1 MLLENKLSLRETLQ
15 VGHFSSLRNV
25 KKSEFDKFFLIQCLL
40 VLNPSHPSQSIH
52 GAFAEAMDNLEN
64 GIIRRQAACWF
75 ISFAFNSYAVVFV
88 ISIAASHKDQNEEQ
102 GEEPE
107 MTEES

>member
-1 MLLENKLSLRETLQ
+1 
-15 VGHFSSLRNV
+15 
-25 KKSEFDKFFLIQCLL
+25 
-40 VLNPSHPSQSIH
+40 
-52 GAFAEAMDNLEN
+52 MDNLEN